1 MLLEYA
7 HIPVMPEELVYY
19 VKSSVHGGAG
29 ILVDCTVG
37 EGGHS
42 ELFLS
47 RFPGLRIIAIDRDER
62 ILEIARRRLMPYA
75 ARIDYINDN
84 FSDISRHFDTVKGKI
99 HYFVYDFGVSS
110 YHFEKSGRGFTF
122 ARDERLDMRL
132 DGSGVSAY
140 HIVNTFDERKL
151 SDIFF
156 KYGQERWARR
166 IAAAVCRA
174 RTSGP
179 VETTGDLARLVLRA
193 IPSKFHV
200 RNIHPATRIFQALR
214 IYVNDELASI
224 EKSLGQAYRLLDAG
238 GRIMA
243 ISFHSLED
251 RIVKEKFRRLARGCA
266 CEADEGGCRCSG
278 EELVKLLTKK
288 PRRPLVEEIEKNP
301 SARSARLRVCEK
313 MRATEAGH

>member
-1 MLLEYA
+1 LEYT
-7 HIPVMPEELVYY
+7 HVPVMPEELVFY
-19 VKSSVHGGAG
+19 VRSSVHGGAG

-47 RFPGLRIIAIDRDER
+47 SFPGLRIIALDRDER

-75 ARIDYINDN
+75 GRIDYINDN
-84 FSDISRHFDTVKGKI
+84 FSNISRHLDTVKGKI
-99 HYFVYDFGVSS
+99 HHFVYDFGVSS

-122 ARDERLDMRL
+122 AKDEKLDMRL
-132 DGSGVSAY
+132 DGSGVSAF
-140 HIVNTFDERKL
+140 HVVNTFDEKKL
-151 SDIFF
+151 ADIFF
-156 KYGQERWARR
+156 RYGQDRWARK

-174 RTSGP
+174 RMNGP

-193 IPSKFHV
+193 IPKRFHV

-224 EKSLGQAYRLLDAG
+224 DKSLGQAYRLLDAG

-251 RIVKEKFRRLARGCA
+251 RIVKEKFRRLARGCECGA
-266 CEADEGGCRCSG
+266 EEKDCRCTG
-278 EELVKLLTKK
+278 EEFVKLLTKK
-288 PRRPLVEEIEKNP
+288 PRRPLVEEIEKNVR
-301 SARSARLRVCEK
+301 ARSARLRVCEK
-313 MRATEAGH
+313 MREPEAGH